1 MENVNIFERASRL
14 KIRFAFKGLLTI
26 EDLWD
31 LSLEHLDELY
41 GLLTEALD
49 GTKRKSLLNKKT
61 EADER
66 LALSVEIVTQILR
79 TKQGEAEANK
89 NRAAKAARRRELTA
103 LLADKQNEELRGKS
117 AEEIQ
122 KMLEELE

>member
-1 MENVNIFERASRL
+1 MNIFEQATRL
-14 KIRFAFKGLLTI
+14 KIRFAYKGSLRV

-31 LSLEHLDELY
+31 LSVEQLDELY
-41 GLLTEALD
+41 GTLSEALD
-49 GTKRKSLLNKKT
+49 GTKRKSLLNKKS
-61 EADER
+61 EADEA
-66 LALSVEIVTQILR
+66 LALQVAIVTHVIE
-79 TKQGEAEANK
+79 TKQAEAAVRADASK
-89 NRAAKAARRRELTA
+89 RAAKRRELLK

>member
-1 MENVNIFERASRL
+1 MNIFEQATRL
-14 KIRFAFKGLLTI
+14 KIRFAYKGFLRV

-31 LSLEHLDELY
+31 LSVEQLDELY
-41 GLLTEALD
+41 GTLSEALD
-49 GTKRKSLLNKKT
+49 GTKRKSLLNKKS
-61 EADER
+61 EADEA
-66 LALSVEIVTQILR
+66 LALQVAIVTHVIEA
-79 TKQGEAEANK
+79 KQAEAAVRADASK
-89 NRAAKAARRRELTA
+89 RAAKRRELLK

>member
-1 MENVNIFERASRL
+1 MDTVNIFEQASRR
-14 KIRFAFKGLLTI
+14 KIRFAYKGHLTV

-31 LSLEHLDELY
+31 LPLEQLDEIY
-41 GLLTEALD
+41 GYLAETRD

-61 EADER
+61 AADE
-66 LALSVEIVTQILR
+66 LTALSVEILTRIIE
-79 TKQGEAEANK
+79 TKKAEADDRK
-89 NRAAKAARRRELTA
+89 NQAAKAARRRELTA

-117 AEEIQ
+117 VEEIQ

>member
-1 MENVNIFERASRL
+1 MDTVNIFERASRL
-14 KIRFAFKGLLTI
+14 KIRFAFKGHLAV

-31 LSLEHLDELY
+31 LPLEQLDETY
-41 GLLTEALD
+41 GCLAETLD

-61 EADER
+61 AADE
-66 LALSVEIVTQILR
+66 LTALSVELVTRIIEV
-79 TKQGEAEANK
+79 KKAEADDRK
-89 NRAAKAARRRELTA
+89 SQAAKAARRRELTA